1 MANTIVGQ
9 NVIRTKEA
17 ILNIDI
23 TAVLEK
29 FVHISGYFFPL
40 LSELHELLHAN
51 LLAEV
56 PGIQIASLWAYHR
69 FRRYAT

>member
-56 PGIQIASLWAYHR
+56 QITSLWAYHR

>member
-29 FVHISGYFFPL
+29 FVHISYFFPL

-56 PGIQIASLWAYHR
+56 SGIQIASLWAYHR

>member
-1 MANTIVGQ
+1 MTNTIVGQ

-23 TAVLEK
+23 ETAVLEK

-40 LSELHELLHAN
+40 LSELHELIIIIN
-51 LLAEV
+51 NN
-56 PGIQIASLWAYHR
+56 
-69 FRRYAT
+69 

>member
-1 MANTIVGQ
+1 MLLGQ
-9 NVIRTKEA
+9 KK
-17 ILNIDI
+17 
-23 TAVLEK
+23 LEK

-40 LSELHELLHAN
+40 LSELHELLRAN

-69 FRRYAT
+69 FR